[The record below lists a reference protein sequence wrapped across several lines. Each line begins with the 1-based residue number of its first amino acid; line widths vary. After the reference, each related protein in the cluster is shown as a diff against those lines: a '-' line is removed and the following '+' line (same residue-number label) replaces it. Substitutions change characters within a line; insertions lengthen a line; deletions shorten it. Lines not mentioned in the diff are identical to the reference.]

1 MAVFNASTRTSS
13 GVTWTPGAS
22 DALAK
27 WLNSKSWTGQF
38 QDWAVDSDGDLESIV
53 WSSDG
58 RSTLSFYLSGWRQ
71 SGSGFNATGLA
82 FQVLD
87 DLGGAD
93 NRAAA
98 FWDGSIYLSRDFKTM
113 TGTVTEIQESTNDDN
128 YWNAS
133 GSWDA
138 SRLYS
143 GTPDQVISYM
153 FSGSDQI
160 TGSRFADIINSGSG
174 DDNITGGGGDDS
186 IDGGTGADKAIFSG
200 AFSGYSFEKD
210 SNGRIVV
217 SDLTTGRDGR
227 DTIAGIET
235 LVFSDKEVS
244 VSALFQPEKPSG
256 PSQPSTPNP
265 TGLEINLLRTSNG
278 AVVRTGDLLGVHYS
292 GVLMDGDGTQF
303 DANYD
308 FAAFSLVPSRSLFT
322 FTVGSGQVIQGWDQ
336 ALAGRRLGEVLDLT
350 IPAELAYGSAGAPP
364 SIPPDA
370 PLRFRVEL
378 VGTIPDG
385 ASKAIYPSYQELGV
399 SRKSVAQLKMLG
411 KKFDATKIGTGTD
424 EAMAGGAAR
433 DLLIGLDGNDVL
445 EGGARA
451 DVLIGGSGANR
462 FVYSAFTD
470 SRPKRGR
477 QDQILGFQRSRD
489 KIDMSAL
496 SESVVYIGKKPFS
509 REAGEVRFAGE
520 SLQLDADGNGR
531 ADLEVLL
538 PGVNRISASNLLF

>member
-1 MAVFNASTRTSS
+1 MATINASSWKQSIELKPYISALPYTEIDESS
-13 GVTWTPGAS
+13 LRYTPTNWKGYGTVYDDGIKYQAEFIYY
-22 DALAK
+22 
-27 WLNSKSWTGQF
+27 GQF
-38 QDWAVDSDGDLESIV
+38 KYSNQKKFLDSYVTGANLASPTLGAYSIQGIRLQVKNFLEDPSV
-53 WSSDG
+53 
-58 RSTLSFYLSGWRQ
+58 
-71 SGSGFNATGLA
+71 
-82 FQVLD
+82 
-87 DLGGAD
+87 
-93 NRAAA
+93 AAA
-98 FWDGSIYLSRDFKTM
+98 KILQGS
-113 TGTVTEIQESTNDDN
+113 
-128 YWNAS
+128 
-133 GSWDA
+133 
-138 SRLYS
+138 
-143 GTPDQVISYM
+143 
-153 FSGSDQI
+153 
-160 TGSRFADIINSGSG
+160 
-174 DDNITGGGGDDS
+174 DNITGTAYGDDINASSGNDTIAGGGGDDT
-186 IDGGTGADKAIFSG
+186 IDGGDGSDKAVFQGS
-200 AFSGYSFEKD
+200 YSEYNFEQ
-210 SNGRIVV
+210 NAQGQLIVT
-217 SDLTTGRDGR
+217 DITGGRDGR

-399 SRKSVAQLKMLG
+399 GRKSVAQLKMLG